1 MPAARTSC
9 SSAAARRSSRM
20 NIIIHVRGLPALLR
34 EEIGRRV
41 AQQSEGMVGS
51 FVMSAFDRKPE

>member
-1 MPAARTSC
+1 
-9 SSAAARRSSRM
+9 M

-41 AQQSEGMVGS
+41 AQQSEGMAGS
-51 FVMSAFDRKPE
+51 FVMSAFDRILLKKSEVAAGWF

>member
-1 MPAARTSC
+1 
-9 SSAAARRSSRM
+9 M

-51 FVMSAFDRKPE
+51 FVMSAFDREPE